1 MYSVKLKLE
10 LNVLSKL
17 VDLVHGNARNQS
29 MTLNM
34 FEENTIQG
42 QPLSDGTRGMS
53 GPGPLDEWLASD
65 NKVSEKQKQNDCVN
79 DSGIG
84 SSSSQP
90 SEVTD
95 KDEVKDDDDDDVDKI
110 TRTLSEQSRS
120 RVRESGRESDVL
132 YADFLRSMS

>member
-1 MYSVKLKLE
+1 MKLKLE

-17 VDLVHGNARNQS
+17 VDLVHGNTRNQS

-34 FEENTIQG
+34 FEDNNTIQG

-65 NKVSEKQKQNDCVN
+65 NKGSEKQKQNDYVN
-79 DSGIG
+79 DSGIA

-90 SEVTD
+90 SDEND
-95 KDEVKDDDDDDVDKI
+95 KDEAKDDDDDDIDKI
-110 TRTLSEQSRS
+110 TRTLSEHSRS
-120 RVRESGRESDVL
+120 RIKESGRDSDVL